1 MDGFFYICVAH
12 LKYLVSLVCNN
23 SAMAQRHVLVL
34 YEDVKDEKKDRR
46 TSKEKLEEKLVTVVR
61 LQT

>member
-34 YEDVKDEKKDRR
+34 YEDVRVHLR
-46 TSKEKLEEKLVTVVR
+46 MHLFVFSACLCICR
-61 LQT
+61 LRWL